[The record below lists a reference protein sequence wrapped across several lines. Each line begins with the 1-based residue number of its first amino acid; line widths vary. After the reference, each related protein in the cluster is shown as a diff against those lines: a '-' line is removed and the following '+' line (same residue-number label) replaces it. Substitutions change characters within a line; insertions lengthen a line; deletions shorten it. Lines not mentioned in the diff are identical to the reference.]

1 MLLLGSVWL
10 EGEADAIVD
19 VMLLVLQDCI
29 TCCWLKR
36 GDYSGHIST
45 PLQSSLL
52 PCNLTA
58 VARPPPSTLPHT
70 CAQDGAEMRDAIKAR
85 CPSKIDIGPVYSC
98 NPKDRLKFGSECG
111 GGVSVERE

>member
-1 MLLLGSVWL
+1 MVGGRSRCYCGSYAASPSRLHHLLLA
-10 EGEADAIVD
+10 EG
-19 VMLLVLQDCI
+19 DC
-29 TCCWLKR
+29 
-36 GDYSGHIST
+36 SGHIST

-111 GGVSVERE
+111 AGASVEGE